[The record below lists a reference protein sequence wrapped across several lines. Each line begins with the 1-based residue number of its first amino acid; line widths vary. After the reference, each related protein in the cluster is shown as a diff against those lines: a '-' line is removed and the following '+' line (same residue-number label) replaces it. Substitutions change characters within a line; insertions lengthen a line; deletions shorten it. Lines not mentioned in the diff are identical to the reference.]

1 MYRSN
6 SIRYFF
12 FIQAIT
18 YINEYAASLPES
30 NATPEEVAAGL
41 TRLSEVFGFSATL
54 FSVAERMSI
63 SPETFLNN
71 WTAKFFYDLVLYQ
84 AHRAHYEAEYQKL
97 ISAKIGK

>member
-1 MYRSN
+1 MYRGH

-54 FSVAERMSI
+54 FEAGERMSVNPQHFMDWSAREFWHMI
-63 SPETFLNN
+63 RYHSWKMDATREYS
-71 WTAKFFYDLVLYQ
+71 KIM
-84 AHRAHYEAEYQKL
+84 AEK
-97 ISAKIGK
+97 K